1 MKQCEKCISL
11 NRYPAPDAEV
21 IGCPVNDA
29 PTCLVYPEGIP
40 DELLTDQKPCQFYI
54 DEKTA

>member
-21 IGCPVNDA
+21 IGSPVNDA
-29 PTCLVYPEGIP
+29 PPRLCPALPLLEAPPPRLIP
-40 DELLTDQKPCQFYI
+40 NLAAMKPG
-54 DEKTA
+54 

>member
-11 NRYPAPDAEV
+11 NRYPTPDAEV

-29 PTCLVYPEGIP
+29 PTCLVYPGGIP

-54 DEKTA
+54 DD